1 MTPLNH
7 SIQRMGASRLAPAVF
22 AAQRRLAP
30 TADAERSAVSDRRAT
45 VDCFGREER
54 EAVKQKRKQMKVP
67 KAEQSTLKPVGFIA
81 ELRAALKPARKKSK
95 RNKSNPYQV
104 NSGRLSCRDFGLI

>member
-1 MTPLNH
+1 VVRG
-7 SIQRMGASRLAPAVF
+7 QRGRSFGA
-22 AAQRRLAP
+22 
-30 TADAERSAVSDRRAT
+30 SDRRVT

-54 EAVKQKRKQMKVP
+54 EAVKRKRKRMKVP

-81 ELRAALKPARKKSK
+81 ELRAAMKPARKKSK

-104 NSGRLSCRDFGLI
+104 KSGRLSCRDFGLI

>member
-1 MTPLNH
+1 M
-7 SIQRMGASRLAPAVF
+7 R
-22 AAQRRLAP
+22 
-30 TADAERSAVSDRRAT
+30 AERVGVEPGRARPPASLSFFVDMAGSDRRAT

-67 KAEQSTLKPVGFIA
+67 KAKQSTLKPVGFIA

>member
-1 MTPLNH
+1 
-7 SIQRMGASRLAPAVF
+7 
-22 AAQRRLAP
+22 
-30 TADAERSAVSDRRAT
+30 

-54 EAVKQKRKQMKVP
+54 EAVKQKRKEMKAP
-67 KAEQSTLKPVGFIA
+67 KAKQSTLKPVGFIA